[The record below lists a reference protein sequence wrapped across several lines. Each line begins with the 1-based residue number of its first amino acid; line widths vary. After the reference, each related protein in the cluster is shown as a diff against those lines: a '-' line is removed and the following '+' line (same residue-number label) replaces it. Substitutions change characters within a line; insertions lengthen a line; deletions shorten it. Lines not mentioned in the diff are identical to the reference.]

1 MVYSDYGDAIDESER
16 STTTMACARY
26 VHRRSH
32 AHSSSFGNLTFLSV
46 LVEVS
51 KKRYVRY
58 NFYTCNIIGYSCCA
72 KISHAC

>member
-32 AHSSSFGNLTFLSV
+32 AHSLSFGNLTFLSV
-46 LVEVS
+46 LVEVAN
-51 KKRYVRY
+51 KRYARY
-58 NFYTCNIIGYSCCA
+58 NFYTYNIKRYSCCA
-72 KISHAC
+72 KIDHAC